1 MMKTIAFTIAGAA
14 LAASNQG
21 VSEDLSPTELCMQ
34 EWSQM
39 IVCIS
44 ECDDLSY
51 SKAGPMPSCIGETGG
66 DPEKMRQNMMQMCD
80 QYGVEEYKSWYS
92 DYASEDDCPEPTA
105 PTAPPTDPPTYNSSV
120 YCKQEYSQ
128 KIVSVSSCDE
138 LHSYWPECVAEQGGD
153 PAAFALLLEEQC
165 NQYGLEEYQGWYQDC
180 AEDIDNCVDYY
191 QAQPY
196 NIENY
201 HAAPAPAGSA
211 GAEQAEVGSTMVA
224 PAQEE
229 EGSVAAARGSNPAG
243 TADVEVSKCD
253 HDPPGCPE
261 EQPQGSLSTPAKG
274 SAEGSK
280 RLMERLIRGS
290 A

>member
-1 MMKTIAFTIAGAA
+1 MMKTIAFTITGVA
-14 LAASNQG
+14 LVASDQG
-21 VSEDLSPTELCMQ
+21 ISEDLSPSELCRQ

-51 SKAGPMPSCIGETGG
+51 KKAGPMPSCIGDTGG

-80 QYGVEEYKSWYS
+80 QYGVDEYKSWYS
-92 DYASEDDCPEPTA
+92 DYASEDNCPEEEEESELTAREEA
-105 PTAPPTDPPTYNSSV
+105 PTAPPTYNPSV

-138 LHSYWPECVAEQGGD
+138 LHSYWPACVGEEGGD

-165 NQYGLEEYQGWYQDC
+165 NEYGLEEYQSWYQDC
-180 AEDIDNCVDYY
+180 ADDIDKCVNYY

-196 NIENY
+196 RLP
-201 HAAPAPAGSA
+201 AKVAPN
-211 GAEQAEVGSTMVA
+211 MVA
-224 PAQEE
+224 PLVEE
-229 EGSVAAARGSNPAG
+229 TVDQSYSASSEENEPAAREEAN
-243 TADVEVSKCD
+243 VSKCD

-261 EQPQGSLSTPAKG
+261 AQPQGSLSTPAEQSEE
-274 SAEGSK
+274 SAGSK